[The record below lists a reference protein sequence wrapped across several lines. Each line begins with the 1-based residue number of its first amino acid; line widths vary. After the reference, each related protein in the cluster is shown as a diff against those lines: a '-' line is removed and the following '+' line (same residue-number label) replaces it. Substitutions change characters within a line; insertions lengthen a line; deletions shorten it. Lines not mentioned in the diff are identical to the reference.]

1 MHHVDTCRQQQG
13 APNSSRDQG
22 AGQHIALAVARG
34 LHWLHTHGIVH
45 GDIRPSKGS
54 AHNDKELAAHS
65 GSHCTRLC
73 RPSTTISSL
82 PSMRNL
88 EPLGCEGMC
97 EMSGLAAVLL
107 GDNGRDVKLADAGL
121 SAFMHHD
128 YMAAKSNIGPFIYT
142 VGSCALV
149 SASGS
154 NGSDRASRLAEMTM
168 RYPSIKPD
176 RQLELEQCTHG
187 ATS

>member
-73 RPSTTISSL
+73 RLSTSHQQLAIHAKFGA
-82 PSMRNL
+82 
-88 EPLGCEGMC
+88 LG
-97 EMSGLAAVLL
+97 L
-107 GDNGRDVKLADAGL
+107 
-121 SAFMHHD
+121 
-128 YMAAKSNIGPFIYT
+128 
-142 VGSCALV
+142 
-149 SASGS
+149 
-154 NGSDRASRLAEMTM
+154 
-168 RYPSIKPD
+168 
-176 RQLELEQCTHG
+176 
-187 ATS
+187 